1 MTQIL
6 PVTGPGY
13 SRDEAVVQVDRRLLP
28 PYLAA
33 LSIEV

>member
-1 MTQIL
+1 MYPIL
-6 PVTGPGY
+6 PVTGAGH
-13 SRDEAVVQVDRRLLP
+13 SLDRVVVQVYRRLLP